1 VTATKSPTTDSARA
15 SASPRRLG
23 TRGAFWAS
31 ASVLA
36 LVLWSSGAPS
46 VLYPIYAEQW
56 TLTPIVVT
64 SVFAT
69 YQLALILVLPL
80 FGNLSDR
87 YGRRLVM
94 IWGMALIAASAV
106 LFAIAP
112 NVGFLFAGRVLQ
124 GAGSGL
130 AMGAATASLVENN
143 TTNNP
148 RFPSSL
154 ATVATATGLTLALV
168 LSGIFAQYVSMPLF
182 WSYIILLVLAATAV
196 IALAFTPDDRPAH
209 TRPWRPQ
216 ALRLIPQLR
225 LSFSIATLSVSLAYC
240 VGAIFLSLGA
250 HMIGQFT
257 QTSNTALVGVLLGC
271 SSAAIGVTALL
282 LTRVPAHTSVWIGAS
297 LTLLSLTL
305 MATATA
311 FGSIGLFLA
320 WCVVGGIAYSFAF
333 TGGLG
338 VINHVAPAPHRG
350 ATLSLLYLLA
360 YTLQAA
366 TAIGIG
372 ALATASTLG
381 TAVGI
386 AAATLAGLCLAVLV
400 LSIAGARTNRSR
412 ARQSA
417 AATNPS

>member
-1 VTATKSPTTDSARA
+1 MTTTQGLPHGGPRAVPSPGG
-15 SASPRRLG
+15 LG
-23 TRGAFWAS
+23 RTGAFWAS
-31 ASVLA
+31 ACVLA

-46 VLYPIYAEQW
+46 VLYPIYAQQW
-56 TLTPIVVT
+56 TLTPVLIT

-69 YQLALILVLPL
+69 YQLALIAVLPL
-80 FGNLSDR
+80 FANLSDR

-94 IWGMALIAASAV
+94 IGAMALIAASAA

-112 NVGFLFAGRVLQ
+112 HVGFLFAARLLQ

-148 RFPSSL
+148 RLSSSL

-168 LSGIFAQYVSMPLF
+168 LSGVFAQYVPRPLF
-182 WSYIILLVLAATAV
+182 WSYILLLALAAAAV

-209 TRPWRPQ
+209 TRPWRPR
-216 ALRLIPQLR
+216 ALRLIPQQR
-225 LSFSIATLSVSLAYC
+225 SSFWIATLSVSLAYC

-257 QTSNTALVGVLLGC
+257 QTSNPALVGVLLGC
-271 SSAAIGVTALL
+271 SSAAIGATALL
-282 LTRVPAHTSVWIGAS
+282 LTRLGPHTAVWIGAS

-311 FGSIGLFLA
+311 FGSIRLFLA

-338 VINHVAPAPHRG
+338 VINHATPPHHRG
-350 ATLSLLYLLA
+350 ATLSLLYLAA
-360 YTLQAA
+360 YTLQAG

-372 ALATASTLG
+372 ALATATTLG
-381 TAVGI
+381 TAVGTG
-386 AAATLAGLCLAVLV
+386 AATLAALCLAVLV
-400 LSIAGARTNRSR
+400 LTTADARTKKS
-412 ARQSA
+412 QISA
-417 AATNPS
+417 LP